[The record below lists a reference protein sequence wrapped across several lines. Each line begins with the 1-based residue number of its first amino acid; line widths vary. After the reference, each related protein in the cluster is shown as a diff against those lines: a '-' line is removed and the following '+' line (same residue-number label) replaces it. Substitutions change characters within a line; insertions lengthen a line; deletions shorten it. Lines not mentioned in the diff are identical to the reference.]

1 MGATSRSDASI
12 KIVNGDHNAAAGRR
26 RKKKSWKEFRR
37 KRLSISNPLWIVSKA
52 TSGADDRF
60 LCSSYYILITIL
72 SLSLSFER
80 GIYSRTFDESIRAR
94 LKNRIVAAAYESVA
108 AKKKKKNAKKRSV
121 FDICRKKFFP
131 AGRDAERAYEVGG
144 VGGGRWY
151 LRGPNNPNK
160 EQTARVMEKGRLIH
174 THVYTHRKKEKEK

>member
-94 LKNRIVAAAYESVA
+94 LKNRIVAAAYESVV
-108 AKKKKKNAKKRSV
+108 AKKKKKKMRGNVACLIFAEKN
-121 FDICRKKFFP
+121 FFP
-131 AGRDAERAYEVGG
+131 QVAMQKERTKLEEWAEEGG
-144 VGGGRWY
+144 ICADQITQIKNKQ
-151 LRGPNNPNK
+151 RG
-160 EQTARVMEKGRLIH
+160 
-174 THVYTHRKKEKEK
+174 

>member
-72 SLSLSFER
+72 SLSLFRERDIFENVRRIDKSAFEKSYRCSRIRKYR
-80 GIYSRTFDESIRAR
+80 GE
-94 LKNRIVAAAYESVA
+94 EE
-108 AKKKKKNAKKRSV
+108 KKKTRGNVACLIFAEKN
-121 FDICRKKFFP
+121 FFP
-131 AGRDAERAYEVGG
+131 QVAMQKERTKLEEWAEEGG
-144 VGGGRWY
+144 ICADQITQIKNKQ
-151 LRGPNNPNK
+151 RG
-160 EQTARVMEKGRLIH
+160 
-174 THVYTHRKKEKEK
+174 

>member
-72 SLSLSFER
+72 SLSLFRERDIFENVR
-80 GIYSRTFDESIRAR
+80 RIDKSAFEKSYRCSRIRNE
-94 LKNRIVAAAYESVA
+94 KV
-108 AKKKKKNAKKRSV
+108 AKKKKTRACLIFAEKN
-121 FDICRKKFFP
+121 FFP
-131 AGRDAERAYEVGG
+131 QVAMQKERTKLEEWAEEGG
-144 VGGGRWY
+144 ICADQITQIKNKQ
-151 LRGPNNPNK
+151 RG
-160 EQTARVMEKGRLIH
+160 
-174 THVYTHRKKEKEK
+174 

>member
-72 SLSLSFER
+72 SLSFFRERDIFENVRRIDKSAFEKSYRCSRIRKCR
-80 GIYSRTFDESIRAR
+80 GE
-94 LKNRIVAAAYESVA
+94 EE
-108 AKKKKKNAKKRSV
+108 KKKR
-121 FDICRKKFFP
+121 
-131 AGRDAERAYEVGG
+131 EE
-144 VGGGRWY
+144 
-151 LRGPNNPNK
+151 
-160 EQTARVMEKGRLIH
+160 T
-174 THVYTHRKKEKEK
+174 